1 MILLRGN
8 SRSLSGLSTSL
19 FSVDPSETDTT
30 EVLSVHE
37 DEASREESHSS
48 AENSSENGDEESDS
62 FWTSKSIKD
71 ETPSKK
77 RQRGLIVISD
87 SEDEDDAEGRVSEEG
102 SKYLALEESPSLK
115 SVRSSVTAWS
125 KLDDVKD
132 DDEEDEPR
140 PMMVR
145 ASTSVGGGR
154 KGLRGEWSFLAPVHA
169 KNDDLREHRPT
180 LRMNSLDK
188 IKVDAKKERGSEEG
202 AIQKTTNV
210 ASAPPTFTSKSRLIR
225 RAIYSSEDGNWRKG
239 LSTPSEIVIKRNR
252 SNQLKKDGDEVNEDQ
267 AKLKASDPEGDV
279 ESPEVVVEIRLGN
292 LTDEAV
298 DAIVNAANS
307 YLQHGGGVAGAISAK
322 GGPGIQRESSEIV
335 RRNGALDVGHCCH
348 TRAYNIEQCKYVIH
362 TVGPIY
368 EKRRSHGAQ
377 EAELY
382 SAVFR
387 SLILADTLELSS
399 ISLPAISSGIF
410 GFPKDDVA
418 RVLIAAAM
426 DFASGSRPSIFTS
439 NKRPKNDDH
448 NGDNGDDDEDSEED
462 DLTEAKALLRA
473 IPRVSRP
480 PRFLRV
486 IRLTNFDNPTVQFFS
501 TRFDEIF

>member
-1 MILLRGN
+1 MRGN
-8 SRSLSGLSTSL
+8 SQSLSNLSTSL

-30 EVLSVHE
+30 EVPSIHV
-37 DEASREESHSS
+37 DELSREESHSS
-48 AENSSENGDEESDS
+48 AENSSESGDEERSSSWALETD
-62 FWTSKSIKD
+62 KE

-77 RQRGLIVISD
+77 RQRGLIMASD
-87 SEDEDDAEGRVSEEG
+87 SEDEDEEEGKVSEKG
-102 SKYLALEESPSLK
+102 SKYMALEESPSLK

-125 KLDDVKD
+125 KVEEDPIE
-132 DDEEDEPR
+132 DEEDEPR

-169 KNDDLREHRPT
+169 KNDDSREYRPT
-180 LRMNSLDK
+180 SRMSSLEK
-188 IKVDAKKERGSEEG
+188 IKVDAKKVQGKEEG
-202 AIQKTTNV
+202 ATQKTAKV
-210 ASAPPTFTSKSRLIR
+210 VSAPPTFTSKSRLIR

-239 LSTPSEIVIKRNR
+239 ASTPSEMIIQKRRADLVNEVTE
-252 SNQLKKDGDEVNEDQ
+252 GDEAVKHGD
-267 AKLKASDPEGDV
+267 SEGEE
-279 ESPEVVVEIRLGN
+279 ESPEIIVEVRLGN

-298 DAIVNAANS
+298 DTIVNAANS

-322 GGPGIQRESSEIV
+322 GGPGVQRESSEIV
-335 RRNGALDVGHCCH
+335 RRLGALDVGHCCH
-348 TRAYNIEQCKYVIH
+348 TRAYNIEQCKYIIH

-387 SLILADTLELSS
+387 ALLLADSLALAS

-418 RVLIAAAM
+418 RVLLAAAM
-426 DFASGSRPSIFTS
+426 DFATGSRPSIFS
-439 NKRPKNDDH
+439 ANKRPKNTDK
-448 NGDNGDDDEDSEED
+448 DESDGEEEEEED

-473 IPRVSRP
+473 IPRTQKA
-480 PRFLRV
+480 PRFLRL
-486 IRLTNFDNPTVQFFS
+486 IRLTNFDSPTVQFFS
-501 TRFDEIF
+501 TRFDEIFSE